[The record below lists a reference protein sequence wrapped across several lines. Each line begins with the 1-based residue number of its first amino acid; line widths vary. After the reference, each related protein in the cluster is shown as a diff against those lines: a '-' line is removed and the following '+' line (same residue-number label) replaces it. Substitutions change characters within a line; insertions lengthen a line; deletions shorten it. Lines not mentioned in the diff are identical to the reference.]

1 MSTLPVYLYGN
12 EVLKKKAKHVSELT
26 DGEIKLIQDM
36 FDTMH
41 HANGIGL
48 AANQIGELKQ
58 ILVVDISDMEA
69 GKGTKPLVVINPEII
84 AESDDETEY
93 EEGCLSIPDV
103 REKVWR
109 PDKITLKYNDANM
122 KEIVLD
128 AEGLLARV
136 LQHEIDHLNGILFL
150 DYLSSTSRT
159 LLRGKLSKISKGEIE
174 TQYEVV
180 AASTKPKVK
189 SSKLKK

>member
-1 MSTLPVYLYGN
+1 MATLPVYLYGN
-12 EVLKKKAKHVSELT
+12 DVLKKKAKHLSDVT
-26 DGEIKLIQDM
+26 DADIKLIQDM

-41 HANGIGL
+41 NANGIGL
-48 AANQIGELKQ
+48 AANQIGELKR
-58 ILVVDISDMEA
+58 ILVIDISDMEA
-69 GKGTKPLVVINPEII
+69 GKGTKPLVVINPEILN
-84 AESDDETEY
+84 ESDDETEF

-109 PDKITLKYNDANM
+109 PEKIALKYNDVNM

-136 LQHEIDHLNGILFL
+136 LQHEIDHLNGVLFV

-180 AASTKPKVK
+180 AVSTKSKVK
-189 SSKLKK
+189 SSKSKK

>member
-1 MSTLPVYLYGN
+1 MSILPVYLYGN
-12 EVLKKKAKHVSELT
+12 DVLKKKAKHLSNVT
-26 DGEIKLIQDM
+26 DADITLIQDM

-41 HANGIGL
+41 NANGIGL

-58 ILVVDISDMEA
+58 ILVIDISDMEA
-69 GKGTKPLVVINPEII
+69 GKGTKPLVVINPEILN
-84 AESDDETEY
+84 ESDDESEY

-109 PDKITLKYNDANM
+109 PEKITLKYNDVNM

-136 LQHEIDHLNGILFL
+136 LQHEIDHLNGVLFV

-180 AASTKPKVK
+180 AVSTKSKVK
-189 SSKLKK
+189 SSKSKK

>member
-1 MSTLPVYLYGN
+1 MSILPVYLYGN
-12 EVLKKKAKHVSELT
+12 EVLKKKAKHVTEIT
-26 DGEIKLIQDM
+26 DTDIKLIQDM

-69 GKGTKPLVVINPEII
+69 GKGTKPLAVINPEII
-84 AESDDETEY
+84 AESDEETEY

-109 PDKITLKYNDANM
+109 PEKITLKYNDVNM
-122 KEIVLD
+122 KETVLD

-136 LQHEIDHLNGILFL
+136 LQHEIDHLNGVLFV

-180 AASTKPKVK
+180 ATSAKSKVK
-189 SSKLKK
+189 GVKSKK

>member
-1 MSTLPVYLYGN
+1 MSILPIFLYGN
-12 EVLKKKAKHVSELT
+12 EVLKKKAKRVSDVT
-26 DGEIKLIQDM
+26 DAEIKLIQSM

-41 HANGIGL
+41 HASGIGL

-69 GKGTKPLVVINPEII
+69 GKGTAPLAVINPEILD
-84 AESDDETEY
+84 ESDDETEY

-109 PDKITLKYNDANM
+109 PEKITLKYNDVNM
-122 KEIVLD
+122 KEIVLE

-136 LQHEIDHLNGILFL
+136 LQHEIDHLNGVLFI

-174 TQYEVV
+174 TQYEVAV
-180 AASTKPKVK
+180 TSAKSKTKSVK
-189 SSKLKK
+189 SKK